1 VVNIGAKKITFS
13 WNILPILTLQQSYQI
28 PTTITVQQ
36 FRHNS
41 EMFQADG
48 RQIEKLIS
56 RLAMWN
62 SFVRPTF
69 ESGIDSYDIDCI
81 SSLSD
86 HDPLLSQLDMTLSAH
101 CAMLLQPR
109 QHNHHKANTAQCYLM
124 SRDGVNCHFI
134 LTIHSFNSRFCYF
147 FFIAAVN
154 KYIDLIWF
162 YQS

>member
-1 VVNIGAKKITFS
+1 MEYSTDFDASANLS
-13 WNILPILTLQQSYQI
+13 NSDDEN
-28 PTTITVQQ
+28 VQQ

-109 QHNHHKANTAQCYLM
+109 QHITKPTPL
-124 SRDGVNCHFI
+124 SV
-134 LTIHSFNSRFCYF
+134 T
-147 FFIAAVN
+147 
-154 KYIDLIWF
+154 
-162 YQS
+162 